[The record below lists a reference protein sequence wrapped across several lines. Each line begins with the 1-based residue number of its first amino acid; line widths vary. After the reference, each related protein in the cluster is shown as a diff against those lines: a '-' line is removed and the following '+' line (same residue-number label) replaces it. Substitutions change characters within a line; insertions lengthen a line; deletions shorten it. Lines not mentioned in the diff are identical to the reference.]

1 MAMLMLYGSRIN
13 GLCGDHTL
21 KTAVFR
27 FSWGK
32 IILHLFMVCL
42 FWVYFY
48 TIMPRQEHEGK
59 GLFVTSFKNPN
70 SSYIQ
75 PQVNNWFKT
84 DKVKKGEGGIQVPGK
99 KPDSAGKSGPKT
111 PAKSKQGMR
120 SSGGGGASPPG
131 KDLVFLVK
139 SPVKLYWLGQLYD
152 YYDGDTWFATDRM
165 AKQKKLR
172 KANQGSKLI
181 QINFTMEK
189 WLSPILYSAYRAEA
203 CSLGYF
209 SNHNLDSNFYQ
220 FKLPN
225 PDKLPGLPFSYSI
238 STEVECSEII
248 RRRDRKWLEFVDIK
262 NYLELPGKK
271 ISARLA
277 ELAKSLVKDE
287 KTAIGKATA
296 LRNYL
301 RDNFK
306 YEQFSQHPPEGVE
319 AVDYFL
325 FTLKEGHCEY
335 FASSLA
341 VLARLAGLPSRICTG
356 FSPGNYN
363 ALSKLFEVHEYHAHA
378 WTQIYVEEYGWL
390 TFDAT
395 PPGYVVSRT
404 LPLGLGSLHDP
415 FGNEWKVRPPELAVR
430 VQELATPEWI
440 SGKSDEEEMLI
451 DKILYDVVMLPE
463 TIGALMDKAM
473 NKLTGGKNEFSFK
486 KMFENIRKSIA
497 AAFKSFRNRL
507 LNARDWFME
516 NIILGCATAIAAGIL
531 ISMIPPLIA
540 FLIKL
545 YEKRRCRLW
554 FREAVASRV
563 LDPGDSI
570 VKSYMYVRKTLE
582 INGMARKDN
591 MDLLDYALSLKE
603 RGGDIWIDAL
613 SLFFLYNQ
621 LEYGNVTPTAAKA
634 RAALRRAG
642 KLGKALTAGS
652 KRGCKNRLQLK
663 A

>member
-1 MAMLMLYGSRIN
+1 MDRPPRAPFHWIYYILMFLGIFAALWLHGHPYYTVTLLALVVPCSLMAYTPYRFLSRNLRFMCMIAMVLASIGWGVLRIWHREPIDKMLIESICLLAFSFYFYPRVRDYGYMLLISVLLLLYGALLPRTVYLYIIPIAFVMAMLMLYGSRIN

-341 VLARLAGLPSRICTG
+341 VLARLAGLPSRIG
-356 FSPGNYN
+356 YS
-363 ALSKLFEVHEYHAHA
+363 ALPSGAP
-378 WTQIYVEEYGWL
+378 
-390 TFDAT
+390 D
-395 PPGYVVSRT
+395 
-404 LPLGLGSLHDP
+404 
-415 FGNEWKVRPPELAVR
+415 KV
-430 VQELATPEWI
+430 
-440 SGKSDEEEMLI
+440 
-451 DKILYDVVMLPE
+451 
-463 TIGALMDKAM
+463 
-473 NKLTGGKNEFSFK
+473 
-486 KMFENIRKSIA
+486 
-497 AAFKSFRNRL
+497 
-507 LNARDWFME
+507 
-516 NIILGCATAIAAGIL
+516 
-531 ISMIPPLIA
+531 
-540 FLIKL
+540 
-545 YEKRRCRLW
+545 
-554 FREAVASRV
+554 
-563 LDPGDSI
+563 
-570 VKSYMYVRKTLE
+570 
-582 INGMARKDN
+582 
-591 MDLLDYALSLKE
+591 
-603 RGGDIWIDAL
+603 
-613 SLFFLYNQ
+613 
-621 LEYGNVTPTAAKA
+621 
-634 RAALRRAG
+634 
-642 KLGKALTAGS
+642 
-652 KRGCKNRLQLK
+652 
-663 A
+663 